1 MSISLALL
9 PVALAM
15 RLVMGKD
22 NFANWVNSMQVK
34 FPTKFKNEADLI
46 TTVRKAGYDAEKWGG
61 SIKTHIRDEKEF
73 FFWDFIDGQW
83 VAVFSKHDSMDSIKK
98 FIIDLESKTGR
109 SIFVVNDE
117 SKKITTIP
125 TRTFP
130 TNFKDAELLVKT
142 LNDHGINPRVYSNDE
157 IKYNFGEYTLRFFR
171 EFDSPF
177 NMEVES
183 IHDMKKMFQHIS
195 LLDRDYKEYVQT
207 TTYQNLKSRIN
218 DKNLTIESEEILE
231 DNTVVLT
238 LLIN

>member
-1 MSISLALL
+1 MSISLVLL

-22 NFANWVNSMQVK
+22 NFANWVSSMQVK
-34 FPTKFKNEADLI
+34 FPTKFNNEADLI

-98 FIIDLESKTGR
+98 FIIDLESKAGR

-130 TNFKDAELLVKT
+130 TNFKDAELLVQT
-142 LNDHGINPRVYSNDE
+142 LKDHGINPTVYSNDE
-157 IKYNFGEYTLRFFR
+157 IKYDFGEYTLRFFR
-171 EFDSPF
+171 QYAAPF
-177 NMEVES
+177 NMEIES
-183 IHDMKKMFQHIS
+183 IHDMKSIFQHIS

-207 TTYQNLKSRIN
+207 ITYKNLKSYIN
-218 DKNLTIESEEILE
+218 EKNMTIESEEILE